1 MIDSLMIELIKIIIG
16 LCKNIKNNLEEVNTA
31 KLLKDKNMQQI
42 MVENQAKV
50 INRNSAKDLV
60 DFVQK
65 NLS

>member
-1 MIDSLMIELIKIIIG
+1 
-16 LCKNIKNNLEEVNTA
+16 
-31 KLLKDKNMQQI
+31 MQQI